1 MAAGDRRTRARPPRH
16 GSTLAAGLTLAA
28 EYLPQVVLGPFAGVL
43 ADRRDRRRLML
54 ATDLFHAGSG
64 SSGPTGSHEPCW

>member
-1 MAAGDRRTRARPPRH
+1 
-16 GSTLAAGLTLAA
+16 LAA